1 MPGEGPYSAVFSP
14 NNPTFL
20 DWPLASFLASSG
32 TAPTASSGYAR
43 YTVIGNLVILQF
55 KYVFA
60 TVGTGN
66 YRLNLPVAISS
77 TYNKP
82 QGQWFVRYVSG
93 GDKVHPGLFN
103 ENTSTLVNMVASATY
118 GSAPANF
125 TSTHPN
131 TGLAAGDIVHGEIR
145 YIID

>member
-1 MPGEGPYSAVFSP
+1 MSGAPYSTYYSP
-14 NNPTFL
+14 INPTFMEF
-20 DWPLASFLASSG
+20 PLESFLASSG

-77 TYNKP
+77 SYNKP
-82 QGQWFVRYVSG
+82 QGQFFVRYVSG

-103 ENTSTLVNMVASATY
+103 ENTSTLVNMVASGTY

-125 TSTHPN
+125 TSSHPN
-131 TGLAAGDIVHGEIR
+131 TGLASGDIVHGEIR

>member
-1 MPGEGPYSAVFSP
+1 MTGAPYSTVFSP

-20 DWPLASFLASSG
+20 DWPLTSFLASSG
-32 TAPTASSGYAR
+32 TVPTASSGYAK

-66 YRLNLPVAISS
+66 YRLNLPIAISS
-77 TYNKP
+77 SYNKP
-82 QGQWFVRYVSG
+82 QGQFFVRYVSG
-93 GDKVHPGLFN
+93 ADKVHPGLFN
-103 ENTSTLVNMVASATY
+103 ENTSTLVNMVASTTY

-125 TSTHPN
+125 TSSSPN
-131 TGLAAGDIVHGEIR
+131 AGLASGDIVHGEIR

>member
-1 MPGEGPYSAVFSP
+1 MPRDGPYSAYFSP
-14 NNPTFL
+14 LNPTFL
-20 DWPLASFLASSG
+20 DWPLDSFLTSSG
-32 TAPTASSGYAR
+32 TAPTASSGYAK

-55 KYVFA
+55 KYVFD

-77 TYNKP
+77 SYNRP
-82 QGQWFVRYVSG
+82 QGEWYVRYVSG
-93 GDKVHPGLFN
+93 ADKVHQGIFN
-103 ENTSTLVNMVASATY
+103 ENTSTLVNMVASGTF

-125 TSTHPN
+125 TSSHPH
-131 TGLAAGDIVHGEIR
+131 TSLAAGDIVHGEIR